1 MTTLSDGRKNG
12 ECVPFLELVFE
23 ADQNTSEMRVLF
35 SLHCLEYK
43 FSKCGIIKGFLVILD
58 VLWLIFINLS
68 DAYWLIMII
77 FDGLILDC
85 DILSGALNAS
95 VQSAI
100 KHLILN
106 LTLIC
111 TVS

>member
-23 ADQNTSEMRVLF
+23 ADQNTSEMHVLF

-77 FDGLILDC
+77 FDDFILD
-85 DILSGALNAS
+85 LSGALNAS

-111 TVS
+111 TVVL